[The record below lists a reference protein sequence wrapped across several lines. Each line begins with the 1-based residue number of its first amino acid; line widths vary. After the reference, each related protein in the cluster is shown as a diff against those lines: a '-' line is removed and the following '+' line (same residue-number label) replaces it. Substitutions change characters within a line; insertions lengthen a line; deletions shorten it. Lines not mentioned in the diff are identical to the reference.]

1 MASPLDAYSNG
12 ELTFQLPAAGTSVD
26 AATGNVVANT
36 TAASYRVFLKE
47 IGATIAQNFAGVDVR
62 TSRFEGYVTDPQLLN
77 DAVVEGATGT
87 LEIDNGSTF
96 DVTLVAARSAY
107 GRGGIGSILEDAL
120 GHVVVLDAVRQ
131 E

>member
-12 ELTFQLPAAGTSVD
+12 ELTFQLPAAGTSID

-62 TSRFEGYVTDPQLLN
+62 TSRFEGYVTDPQLL
-77 DAVVEGATGT
+77 DDDVVEGTTGT
-87 LEIDNGSTF
+87 LDIDNGSTF

-107 GRGGIGSILEDAL
+107 GRGGIGSILEEAL

>member
-12 ELTFQLPAAGTSVD
+12 ELTFQLPTAGTSVD

-77 DAVVEGATGT
+77 DAVVEGTTGT
-87 LEIDNGSTF
+87 LDIDNGSSF

-107 GRGGIGSILEDAL
+107 GRGGIGSILEEAL

>member
-12 ELTFQLPAAGTSVD
+12 ELIFQLPAAGTTVD
-26 AATGNVVANT
+26 PNTGNVVANT

-87 LEIDNGSTF
+87 LDIDDGSSF
-96 DVTLVAARSAY
+96 EVTLVAARSAY
-107 GRGGIGSILEDAL
+107 GRGGIGALLEGNV
-120 GHVVVLDAVRQ
+120 GHAVILDAVRQ

>member
-12 ELTFQLPAAGTSVD
+12 ELTFQLPAAGTTVD

-36 TAASYRVFLKE
+36 TPASYRVFLKE

-62 TSRFEGYVTDPQLLN
+62 TSRFEGYVTDPQLL
-77 DAVVEGATGT
+77 DDDVLEGATGT
-87 LEIDNGSTF
+87 LDIDDGSSF
-96 DVTLVAARSAY
+96 EVTLVAARSAY
-107 GRGGIGSILEDAL
+107 GRGGIGALLEANV
-120 GHVVVLDAVRQ
+120 GHAVILDAVRQ

>member
-12 ELTFQLPAAGTSVD
+12 ELTVQLPAAGTTTD
-26 AATGNVVANT
+26 PYTGNVVANT
-36 TAASYRVFLKE
+36 TATTYRVFVKE
-47 IGATIAQNFAGVDVR
+47 IGATIGQNFAGVDVR

-77 DAVVEGATGT
+77 DAVLEGMTGS
-87 LEIDNGSTF
+87 LEIDDGSTY
-96 DVTLVAARSAY
+96 DVTLVALRSAY
-107 GRGGIGSILEDAL
+107 GRGGIGALLEANV

>member
-12 ELTFQLPAAGTSVD
+12 ELTFQLPAAGTSID

-77 DAVVEGATGT
+77 DAVVEGTTGT
-87 LEIDNGSTF
+87 LDIDNGSSF

-107 GRGGIGSILEDAL
+107 GRGGIGSILEEAL

>member
-12 ELTFQLPAAGTSVD
+12 ELTFQLPAAGTTVD

-77 DAVVEGATGT
+77 DAVLEGATGT
-87 LEIDNGSTF
+87 LDIDDGSTF
-96 DVTLVAARSAY
+96 EVTLVAARSAY
-107 GRGGIGSILEDAL
+107 GRGGIGALLEANV
-120 GHVVVLDAVRQ
+120 GHAVILDAVRQ

>member
-12 ELTFQLPAAGTSVD
+12 ELTFQLPAAGTTVD

-36 TAASYRVFLKE
+36 TPASYRVFLKE

-62 TSRFEGYVTDPQLLN
+62 TSRFEGYVTDPQLL
-77 DAVVEGATGT
+77 DDDVLEGATGT
-87 LEIDNGSTF
+87 LDIDDGSSF

-107 GRGGIGSILEDAL
+107 GRGGIGALLEANV
-120 GHVVVLDAVRQ
+120 GHAVILDAVRQ

>member
-12 ELTFQLPAAGTSVD
+12 ELTFQLPAAGTSID

-77 DAVVEGATGT
+77 DDVVEGTTGT
-87 LEIDNGSTF
+87 LDIDNGSSF

-107 GRGGIGSILEDAL
+107 GRGGIGSILEEAL

>member
-12 ELTFQLPAAGTSVD
+12 ELTFQLPAAGTTVD

-47 IGATIAQNFAGVDVR
+47 IGATIGQNFAGVDVR
-62 TSRFEGYVTDPQLLN
+62 TSRFEGYVTDPQLL
-77 DAVVEGATGT
+77 DDDVLEGATGT
-87 LEIDNGSTF
+87 LDIDDGSSF

-107 GRGGIGSILEDAL
+107 GRGGIGALLEANV
-120 GHVVVLDAVRQ
+120 GHAVILDAVRQ

>member
-26 AATGNVVANT
+26 ATTGNVVANT

-47 IGATIAQNFAGVDVR
+47 IGATIGQNFAGVDVR
-62 TSRFEGYVTDPQLLN
+62 TSRFEGYVTDPQLL
-77 DAVVEGATGT
+77 DDDVVEGATGT
-87 LEIDNGSTF
+87 LDIDNGSSF

-107 GRGGIGSILEDAL
+107 GRGGIGSILEEAL

>member
-12 ELTFQLPAAGTSVD
+12 ELTFQLPAAGTTVD

-77 DAVVEGATGT
+77 DAVLEGATGT
-87 LEIDNGSTF
+87 LDIDDGSSF
-96 DVTLVAARSAY
+96 EVTLVAARSAY
-107 GRGGIGSILEDAL
+107 GRGGIGALLEANV
-120 GHVVVLDAVRQ
+120 GHAVILDAVRQ

>member
-12 ELTFQLPAAGTSVD
+12 ELTFQLPAAGTSID

-77 DAVVEGATGT
+77 DAVVEGTTGT
-87 LEIDNGSTF
+87 LDIDNGSSF

>member
-12 ELTFQLPAAGTSVD
+12 ELTFQLPAAGTTVD

-77 DAVVEGATGT
+77 DAVLEGAIGT
-87 LEIDNGSTF
+87 LDIDDGSTF
-96 DVTLVAARSAY
+96 EVTLVAARSAY
-107 GRGGIGSILEDAL
+107 GRGGIGALLEANV
-120 GHVVVLDAVRQ
+120 GHAVILDAVRQ

>member
-12 ELTFQLPAAGTSVD
+12 ELTFQLPAAGTTVD

-36 TAASYRVFLKE
+36 TPASYRVFLKE

-77 DAVVEGATGT
+77 DAVLEGATGT
-87 LEIDNGSTF
+87 LDIDDGSSF
-96 DVTLVAARSAY
+96 EVTLVAARSAY
-107 GRGGIGSILEDAL
+107 GRGGIGALLEANV
-120 GHVVVLDAVRQ
+120 GHAVILDAVRQ